1 MEGGSGATAGPCAE
15 YRSRERPRD
24 IGRDAFPP
32 WRILVT
38 VSRTSAFAIDVP
50 DSLLERARK
59 RDADACEQL
68 YRRFERPVYS
78 LGLRM
83 LGCPDAAMD
92 ALQDTFM
99 KVFDKL
105 PGFRAE
111 SPFWGWLRQ
120 IALNEC
126 LMRLRGRGRD
136 EPEQSEAFEPDLLEH
151 EGLLPPQAADAARL
165 AEVLAQLPDKTR
177 SVLWLY
183 HVEGHTHEEIAALL
197 GQTPS
202 FSKSQLAR
210 GTRKLRALL
219 NLTEASHA

>member
-1 MEGGSGATAGPCAE
+1 MT
-15 YRSRERPRD
+15 
-24 IGRDAFPP
+24 
-32 WRILVT
+32 
-38 VSRTSAFAIDVP
+38 RTSAFAIDVP
-50 DSLLERARK
+50 DALLQRART
-59 RDADACEQL
+59 RDAGACEQL
-68 YRRFERPVYS
+68 YRWFERPVYS
-78 LGLRM
+78 LALRM

-92 ALQDTFM
+92 TRQDTFM

-120 IALNEC
+120 IAVNEC

-136 EPEQSEAFEPDLLEH
+136 EPTDSEAFEPDLLEH
-151 EGLLPPQAADAARL
+151 EGVLPPQAADAARL
-165 AEVLAQLPDKTR
+165 AEALAQLPGKTR

-183 HVEGHTHEEIAALL
+183 HAEGYTHDEIAGLL

-219 NLTEASHA
+219 QLTEASHA